1 MIEIETFGH
10 LDLALKAAI
19 MQNSVPFGR
28 VLFLLVLVDFLQL
41 LPVNQKQEL
50 FRSFSGWL

>member
-41 LPVNQKQEL
+41 LPVNQNQEL